1 MDNEKA
7 LDMLFGEK
15 TDAKNQLL
23 DLKDVLTPEDQ
34 PISTHSMNEKT
45 VLDTVKERIEE
56 FKEHNNLTIDPHD
69 ELICNTN
76 SDNALPD
83 ELSKQDGVPI
93 STSVTDGINVGDE
106 TNNEE
111 LISSHNSER
120 AIEDKPITTNTEE
133 ISVISTVNSSKFVD
147 ESLN

>member
-56 FKEHNNLTIDPHD
+56 FKEYNNLTIDPHD
-69 ELICNTN
+69 ELICNIN

-93 STSVTDGINVGDE
+93 STSVTDGIHVGDE

-120 AIEDKPITTNTEE
+120 AIEDRPITTNTEE

>member
-15 TDAKNQLL
+15 TDAKNQLS
-23 DLKDVLTPEDQ
+23 DLKDVLTPKDE

-93 STSVTDGINVGDE
+93 STSVTDGIHVGDE

-111 LISSHNSER
+111 LISSHTSER
-120 AIEDKPITTNTEE
+120 AIEDKTITTNT
-133 ISVISTVNSSKFVD
+133 
-147 ESLN
+147 

>member
-15 TDAKNQLL
+15 TDAKNQLS

-56 FKEHNNLTIDPHD
+56 FKEYNNLTTDPHD

-93 STSVTDGINVGDE
+93 STSVTDGIHVGDE

-120 AIEDKPITTNTEE
+120 AIEDRPITTNTEE

>member
-1 MDNEKA
+1 MDNEQA

-83 ELSKQDGVPI
+83 ELCKQDGVPI
-93 STSVTDGINVGDE
+93 STSVTDGIHVGDE